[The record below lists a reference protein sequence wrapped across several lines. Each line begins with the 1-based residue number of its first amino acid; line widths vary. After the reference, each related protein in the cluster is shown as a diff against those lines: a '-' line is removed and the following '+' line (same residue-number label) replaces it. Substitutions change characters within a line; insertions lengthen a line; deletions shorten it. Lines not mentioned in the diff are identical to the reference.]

1 MARYLHVDYEK
12 RGGGGERWGNNVL
25 KQIRRKC
32 LEKVEEDFLLT
43 IALYL

>member
-12 RGGGGERWGNNVL
+12 RGRKKRWGNNVL

>member
-1 MARYLHVDYEK
+1 MK
-12 RGGGGERWGNNVL
+12 RGGGKKDGETTVL